1 VRIGI
6 VLPHI
11 FMTKDIFNDVIFAPG
26 TLAITLCKELKE
38 LGNEVTFFSPGYIVE
53 GVNNINADLSFF
65 ESELKLRG
73 YSYIELLKKHP
84 LTFISLSRQVQS
96 DLIVEA
102 IKYANEKLDVLHIF
116 SLEEEI
122 SLPISDFSKVP
133 VCFTHHEPFNYLTKY
148 RSQFERYPN
157 LNYISISLSQQKTL
171 SSKINFVGNVYNG
184 IPESAYTPL
193 NNPSIDYFAYS
204 GRIIEPKGVHLA
216 IKACIKAKKKL
227 KIAGKYYDKYFDEV
241 IKPLIENNKEYIEY
255 VGFLKTDKEKNEF
268 YGNAIA
274 TLVPST
280 WDEPFGMVAIESLAS
295 GTPVIALKSGA
306 LEEIVKDKKTGF
318 LEEKKVNEEETING
332 LVEAIQN
339 IGNIDRTECRK
350 DYLERFSSKKM
361 ATEYMNIYRHL
372 TNS

>member
-1 VRIGI
+1 
-6 VLPHI
+6 
-11 FMTKDIFNDVIFAPG
+11 MTKDIFNDVIFAPG
-26 TLAITLCKELKE
+26 SLAITLCKELKT
-38 LGNEVTFFSPGYIVE
+38 LGNEVTFFSPGYEVD
-53 GVNNINADLSFF
+53 GVRNINADLSFF
-65 ESELKLRG
+65 ETELKNRG
-73 YSYIELLKKHP
+73 CSYIELLKKHP

-96 DLIVEA
+96 DLIVQA
-102 IKYANEKLDVLHIF
+102 IKYANENLDILHIF

-122 SLPISDFSKVP
+122 SLPISTFSKVP

-148 RSQFERYPN
+148 RSQFERYPV
-157 LNYISISLSQQKTL
+157 LNYISISLSQQKTV

-184 IPESAYTPL
+184 IPESSYTPI
-193 NNPSIDYFAYS
+193 NNPSLDYFAYS

-241 IKPLIENNKEYIEY
+241 IKPLIVDNKEYIEY

-295 GTPVIALKSGA
+295 ATPVIALKSGA
-306 LEEIVKDKKTGF
+306 LEEIVSDSKTGF
-318 LEEKKVNEEETING
+318 LVEKKVIEDETISG
-332 LVEAIQN
+332 LVKAIEN

-350 DYLERFSSKKM
+350 DFLERFTSKKM

-372 TNS
+372 TKV

>member
-1 VRIGI
+1 MAKG
-6 VLPHI
+6 
-11 FMTKDIFNDVIFAPG
+11 IFNDVIFAPG
-26 TLAITLCKELKE
+26 SLAITLCKELKE
-38 LGNEVTFFSPGYIVE
+38 LGNEITFFSPGYEVE

-65 ESELKLRG
+65 ESELKSRG

-96 DLIVEA
+96 DLIVKA
-102 IKYANEKLDVLHIF
+102 IKYANENLNVLHFF

-157 LNYISISLSQQKTL
+157 LNYISISLSQQKTV
-171 SSKINFVGNVYNG
+171 SKNITFVGNVYNG
-184 IPESAYTPL
+184 IPENTLKTIS
-193 NNPSIDYFAYS
+193 NPTLDYFAYM

-227 KIAGKYYDKYFDEV
+227 KIAGKYYDKYFDEI
-241 IKPLIENNKEYIEY
+241 IKPLIENNKEFVEYI
-255 VGFLKTDKEKNEF
+255 GFLKTDKEKNEF

-306 LEEIVKDKKTGF
+306 LEEIVKDSNTGF
-318 LEEKKVNEEETING
+318 LVEKGLTENETIDG
-332 LVEAIQN
+332 LVKAIEN
-339 IGNIDRTECRK
+339 ITSIDRSKCRT
-350 DYLERFSSKKM
+350 DFLDRFTSKKM

-372 TNS
+372 TKV